1 MAKMAQTLKESTF
14 KDLLATCMGEIITT
28 IQKIAMI
35 HDKVNE
41 NLIKTIIGIVRSPP
55 EKPH

>member
-1 MAKMAQTLKESTF
+1 MAQTLKESTF